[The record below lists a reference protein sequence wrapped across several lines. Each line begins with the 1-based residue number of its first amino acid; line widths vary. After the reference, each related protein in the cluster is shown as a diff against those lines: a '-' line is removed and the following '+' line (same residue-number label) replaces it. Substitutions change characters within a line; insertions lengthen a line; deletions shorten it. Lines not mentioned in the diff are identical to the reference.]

1 LAVSGHPIYY
11 CPFDGL
17 PCRLFVALRR
27 RKGGLY
33 FAVECVVNKNYK
45 NSHKCSR
52 YNAERVVKRETHHCP
67 FDGDF
72 CKYVRG
78 CQDALFFSNE
88 LPLPLYC
95 SRAIIR
101 REER

>member
-1 LAVSGHPIYY
+1 M
-11 CPFDGL
+11 
-17 PCRLFVALRR
+17 ALRR

-45 NSHKCSR
+45 NSHNCSR
-52 YNAERVVKRETHHCP
+52 YDAERVGKLGTHHCP

-78 CQDALFFSNE
+78 CRDALFFSNE
-88 LPLPLYC
+88 LPLPLFC
-95 SRAIIR
+95 FRAIIR
-101 REER
+101 RVER